1 MIRKEGFEVV
11 IKVNESG
18 EHTTIYRKQLRGGR
32 SECVLLHHSDSGLN
46 VIDIMG
52 TMTLDEIRDIVSN
65 SKNEVFVKINKNL
78 ENDDIEDIKNILIEL
93 DSIGVNG
100 VFFYDLAVLELKRE
114 LNLKLDLV
122 WNQTHMVNNYET
134 CNYYYSKGCKYAL
147 LGKEITLDEI
157 KEIIGKSNITCMV
170 EVVSRPSVAFSKRSL
185 VTNYYKDLGKDS
197 KSEILIHEKVSDDD
211 YRVVENDLG
220 TTFFLNTITN
230 GTSIIKDLFDI
241 GCSYIIFREYGIDN
255 FSELV
260 SDTMNYINNNCIDNS
275 YVEKYKK
282 LGDSTNFFFKKTIY
296 KVK

>member
-1 MIRKEGFEVV
+1 MKLLVEVSNKSNLYLDYV
-11 IKVNESG
+11 SGIILPLDKYSVES
-18 EHTTIYRKQLRGGR
+18 T
-32 SECVLLHHSDSGLN
+32 CFF
-46 VIDIMG
+46 
-52 TMTLDEIRDIVSN
+52 TMDEIRDIVSN
-65 SKNEVFVKINKNL
+65 SKTEVFVKINKNL

-260 SDTMNYINNNCIDNS
+260 SDTMNYINNNCSDNS